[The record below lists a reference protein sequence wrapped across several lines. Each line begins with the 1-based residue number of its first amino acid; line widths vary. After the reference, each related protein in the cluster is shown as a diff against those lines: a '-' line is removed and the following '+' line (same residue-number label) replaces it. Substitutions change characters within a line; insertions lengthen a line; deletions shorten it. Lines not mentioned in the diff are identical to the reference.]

1 MGEYFDAPA
10 HHLQAALAQA
20 HTSLPDTLR
29 AVLDVVPWYG
39 RLTADW
45 AQQPG
50 VSLLP
55 MPGFSVPGLAWAH
68 RLHMYNFR
76 LWHIEDSVRQPGAA
90 DHVIAQSKRAIDT
103 FNQQRHEHIE
113 QLDTWLFVYLYEH
126 NPRPLCNPELHSET
140 PGNLL
145 DRLSILT
152 LKVYYM
158 GREAERQDATVV
170 HRQTCQQRLTVLEEQ
185 RDDIYGCLCRLCLD
199 LWSGRKAFKVYRQFK
214 MYNDPDL
221 NPEIYRH
228 RPSSV
233 RAGDKDGRHDT

>member
-1 MGEYFDAPA
+1 MIERFASPA
-10 HHLQAALAQA
+10 HRLQELLGQA
-20 HTSLPDTLR
+20 HTSLPEALC
-29 AVLDVVPWYG
+29 AVLDVIPWYR
-39 RLTADW
+39 RLTEDW

-50 VSLLP
+50 APLLP
-55 MPGFSVPGLAWAH
+55 MPGLSVQGLAWAH

-76 LWHIEDSVRQPGAA
+76 LWHVEDSVRRPGAA

-113 QLDTWLFVYLYEH
+113 QLDSWLFAYLYEH
-126 NPRPLCNPELHSET
+126 NARTLCNPELHSET

-158 GREAERQDATVV
+158 GREAERQEATVV
-170 HRQTCQQRLTVLEEQ
+170 HRQTCRQRLAVLEEQ

-199 LWSGRKAFKVYRQFK
+199 LWSGRKMFKIYRQFK
-214 MYNDPDL
+214 MYNDPEL
-221 NPEIYRH
+221 NPAIYRH
-228 RPSSV
+228 RTSSV
-233 RAGDKDGRHDT
+233 SPGGQEGRHDA

>member
-1 MGEYFDAPA
+1 MGEHVDSPA
-10 HHLQAALAQA
+10 HRLQEVLVQAQ
-20 HTSLPDTLR
+20 TSLPDTLR
-29 AVLDVVPWYG
+29 AVLDVVPWYR
-39 RLTADW
+39 RLTEDW

-50 VSLLP
+50 APLLP
-55 MPGFSVPGLAWAH
+55 MPEFPMPGLAWAH

-76 LWHIEDSVRQPGAA
+76 LWHIEDSVRRPGAA
-90 DHVIAQSKRAIDT
+90 DHVIALSKRAIDT

-113 QLDTWLFVYLYEH
+113 QLDTWLCAYLYEH
-126 NPRPLCNPELHSET
+126 NTRPLTDAELHSET

-158 GREAERQDATVV
+158 GREAKRQDATLV
-170 HRQTCQQRLTVLEEQ
+170 HRQTCQQRLAVLAEQ
-185 RDDIYGCLCRLCLD
+185 RDDIYGCLGRLCLD
-199 LWSGRKAFKVYRQFK
+199 LWSGRKRFKVYHQFK

-228 RPSSV
+228 RPQQ
-233 RAGDKDGRHDT
+233 